1 MTDMP
6 DVAPCEKHRPG
17 PAARQAAR
25 LGGKVPSLDT
35 RRLQLR
41 APRIYDFKAY
51 AKIME
56 SDRSISMGGPFTRSE
71 AWADFTGY
79 TALWMLHGHG
89 LWTVDAQTT
98 PSAGFVLLGYAYSDP
113 EAELGVFMTTDAEGQ
128 GFAEEAMI
136 AARDYAFDALKWDNV
151 ASFVDADNI
160 RCIRLMEKLGATRDT
175 HAENTASDDGHT
187 LVYRH
192 FAQGAA

>member
-1 MTDMP
+1 MNDT
-6 DVAPCEKHRPG
+6 ALITPCEQHRPG

-25 LGGKVPSLDT
+25 LGGKIPSLDT

-56 SDRSISMGGPFTRSE
+56 SDRSIPMGGPFTRSE
-71 AWADFTGY
+71 AWSNFSGY

-98 PSAGFVLLGYAYSDP
+98 PSAGFVLLGYDYDDP
-113 EAELGVFMTTDAEGQ
+113 EVGLGVFLTDSAEGQ

-136 AARDYAFDALKWDNV
+136 AARAYAFDALKWGTV
-151 ASFVDADNI
+151 ASFVDVDNI
-160 RCIRLMEKLGATRDT
+160 RCIRLLEKLGAARDPET
-175 HAENTASDDGHT
+175 ENTASDDGHT
-187 LVYRH
+187 LVFRH
-192 FAQGAA
+192 YAQGAA

>member
-1 MTDMP
+1 MTDTALI
-6 DVAPCEKHRPG
+6 APCEQHRPG

-25 LGGKVPSLDT
+25 LGGKIPSLDT

-56 SDRSISMGGPFTRSE
+56 SDRSIPMGGPFSRSE
-71 AWADFTGY
+71 AWSDFAGY

-98 PSAGFVLLGYAYSDP
+98 PSAGFVLLGFDYGDP
-113 EAELGVFMTTDAEGQ
+113 EAELGVFLTEGAEGH

-136 AARDYAFDALKWDNV
+136 AARTYAFEALKWDTV
-151 ASFVDADNI
+151 VSFVDADNI
-160 RCIRLMEKLGATRDT
+160 RCIRLMEKLGAARDPNT
-175 HAENTASDDGHT
+175 EHTASDDGHT
-187 LVYRH
+187 LVFRH
-192 FAQGAA
+192 CPQGAA

>member
-1 MTDMP
+1 MNDMSTI
-6 DVAPCEKHRPG
+6 APCEKHRPG

-25 LGGKVPSLDT
+25 LGGKIPSLDT

-56 SDRSISMGGPFTRSE
+56 SDRSIPMGGPFNRAE

-89 LWTVDAQTT
+89 LWAVDAQTT
-98 PSAGFVLLGYAYSDP
+98 PSAGFVLLGYAYKDP
-113 EAELGVFMTTDAEGQ
+113 EAQLGVFLASDAEGH

-136 AARDYAFDALKWDNV
+136 AARDYAFDTLKWDSV
-151 ASFVDADNI
+151 ASFVDPDNL
-160 RCIRLMEKLGATRDT
+160 RCIRLMEKLGAARDAQ
-175 HAENTASDDGHT
+175 AENTVSDDGHT
-187 LVYRH
+187 LVFRH
-192 FAQGAA
+192 SAQGAV

>member
-1 MTDMP
+1 MTDKP
-6 DVAPCEKHRPG
+6 TLAPCEKHRPG

-25 LGGKVPSLDT
+25 LGGKIPSLDT

-56 SDRSISMGGPFTRSE
+56 SDRSIPMGGPFTRAE

-79 TALWMLHGHG
+79 SALWLLHGHG
-89 LWTVDAQTT
+89 LWTIDAQTT
-98 PSAGFVLLGYAYSDP
+98 PSAGFVLLGYEYEDP
-113 EAELGVFMTTDAEGQ
+113 EAELGVFLSEDAEGQ
-128 GFAEEAMI
+128 GYAEEAMI
-136 AARDYAFDALKWDNV
+136 AARDYAFNDLKWDSI
-151 ASFVDADNI
+151 ASFVDPDNE
-160 RCIRLMEKLGATRDT
+160 RCITLMERLSAIRDT
-175 HAENTASDDGHT
+175 DVEAKISDDGHT

-192 FAQGAA
+192 TPQGAA